1 MYARYI
7 PARVVLAFILA
18 LALSGCAEYSYRL
31 TELYGMNCRPEALQ
45 QGQCVTAKRATP

>member
-1 MYARYI
+1 MRRHILVA
-7 PARVVLAFILA
+7 LLLA

-45 QGQCVTAKRATP
+45 QGQCVTAKRAQP